1 MHWIVLLIAGLLTPT
16 AAFAQA
22 GAFQGVSLTAGGAL
36 SRGLSGSDVHYDYTN
51 LFAGGVAPPGFATG
65 DSYSLN
71 RDDELHVVPLVGVGY
86 TFALGQKLTLGLSG
100 AVDITRPKWTM
111 KSDSQAFSNPTG
123 VADNPSGYV
132 MSTLVDPDVHWSVSI
147 EPGYAVMDRLLAFLR
162 FSFHQLRADLS
173 TRSTVS
179 AVGPAGP
186 MTLTNPSSHATFN
199 GFGIGVGGRY
209 LLTKHA
215 FIESSVEWAKF
226 ESKRVPAPGL
236 TSPNDEIT
244 IRQAQYVKPEWVD
257 IRVAVGFR
265 F

>member
-1 MHWIVLLIAGLLTPT
+1 MQWIFLLIAGLLTPT

-22 GAFQGVSLTAGGAL
+22 KAFQGVSFIAGGVL
-36 SRGLSGSDVHYDYTN
+36 SKGLSASDVRYDYTN
-51 LFAGGVAPPGFATG
+51 LFAGSVAPPGFATG

-71 RDDELHVVPLVGVGY
+71 RDDELHVMPVVGVGY
-86 TFALGQKLTLGLSG
+86 TLALGEKVTLGLAG
-100 AVDITRPKWTM
+100 AADFVRPKWTM
-111 KSDSQAFSNPTG
+111 KSGSETFANPTG
-123 VADNPSGYV
+123 VADNPRGYV
-132 MSTLVDPDVHWSVSI
+132 MSTIVDPEIHWSVSI

-179 AVGPAGP
+179 TAGLAGP
-186 MTLTNPSSHATFN
+186 VALTNPSSHATFN
-199 GFGIGVGGRY
+199 GFGIGAGGRY

-215 FIESSVEWAKF
+215 FIESSVEWTKF

-236 TSPNDEIT
+236 TSTGDEIT

-257 IRVAVGFR
+257 FRVAVGFR